1 MKKNQLLSLS
11 AIILIALGVLMI
23 YLGVKAGIYPPSITG
38 AGFLVIAFVFLG
50 LRDKQL

>member
-1 MKKNQLLSLS
+1 MKKNQLLLIC
-11 AIILIALGVLMI
+11 AILLFALGILMV

-50 LRDKQL
+50 LRDK